1 MHVHVPQGRD
11 GCMYPYCESCPVIR
25 RMMEE
30 DARIAEELAR
40 LGDPYGFLGHWIP
53 AWNENSLDATFTYE
67 W

>member
-1 MHVHVPQGRD
+1 
-11 GCMYPYCESCPVIR
+11 MYPYCESCPVIR